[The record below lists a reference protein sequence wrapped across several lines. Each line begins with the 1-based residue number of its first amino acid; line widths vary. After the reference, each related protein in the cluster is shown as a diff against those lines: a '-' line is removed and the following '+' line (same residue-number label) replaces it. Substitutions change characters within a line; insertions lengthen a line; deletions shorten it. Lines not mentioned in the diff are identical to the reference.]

1 MARKAEG
8 WTLQTDKRTGKR
20 IVQFRIAGRKFRRC
34 TGCTDPIEAKEAAAV
49 IYAREVRKAQN
60 PQLHTDPFLAEI
72 LDEYLEAMRDT
83 HSTDYW
89 NTQYDQAIRF
99 AEYFPRVSD
108 ITDASLR
115 RYHKKR
121 LGEVLRT
128 TVCHEMTPLNQ
139 CLEWAFSEGLIEHP
153 VHIFAPHKSAK
164 GTRRNNTEH
173 ATLTDEQAERLIATL
188 PERTS
193 RGNPLRDVFA
203 FAWDTGLRAG
213 SIWELE
219 AGPHFRRGRDF
230 LTLTPDIVK
239 TREALEVPL
248 TTRAYAILDEHA
260 PDIGP
265 IFTRWDYRT
274 ALKRHAEKLF
284 GKVHLRAMRH
294 SAITDAQRKSK
305 GDRMAAKA
313 HAGHKNITT
322 TDRYT
327 HSNLDDSRRALNAR
341 FGEYGTPTGTRESE

>member
-1 MARKAEG
+1 
-8 WTLQTDKRTGKR
+8 
-20 IVQFRIAGRKFRRC
+20 
-34 TGCTDPIEAKEAAAV
+34 
-49 IYAREVRKAQN
+49 
-60 PQLHTDPFLAEI
+60 
-72 LDEYLEAMRDT
+72 MRGT

-89 NTQYDQAIRF
+89 NTEYDQAIRF

-115 RYHKKR
+115 RYHKER
-121 LGEVLRT
+121 LGEVLRS
-128 TVCHEMTPLNQ
+128 TVCHEITPLNQ

-173 ATLTDEQAERLIATL
+173 ATLTDEQAEQLIAAL

-193 RGNPLRDVFA
+193 RGNPLRDVFV

-213 SIWELE
+213 SIWKLE
-219 AGPHFRRGRDF
+219 AGPHFRRGRDY
-230 LTLTPDIVK
+230 LTLPPEVVK

-248 TTRAYAILDEHA
+248 TPRAYAILDKHA

-265 IFTRWDYRT
+265 IFKSWDYRT
-274 ALKRHAEKLF
+274 AMQRHAQKLF

-294 SAITDAQRKSK
+294 AAITDTQRKAK

-327 HSNLDDSRRALNAR
+327 HSNLDDARRGLKAR
-341 FGEYGTPTGTRESE
+341 FGEYGTPTGTREKK